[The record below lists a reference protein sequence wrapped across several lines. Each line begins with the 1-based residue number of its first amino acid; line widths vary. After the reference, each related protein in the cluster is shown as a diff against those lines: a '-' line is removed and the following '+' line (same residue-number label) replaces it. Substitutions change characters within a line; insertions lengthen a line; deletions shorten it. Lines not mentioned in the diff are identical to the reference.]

1 MLACCAGGQA
11 AGAAMLHAV
20 TALEGLLPLL
30 PPESVHEH
38 VVKPRQVLIHTA
50 VLLAEAPSM
59 SAAAAGGPAQET
71 QPSLLVDMLLT
82 PLQHPPATPQ
92 LRNRLAALLLQV
104 HTPCCACSSA
114 AVWSCMTAY
123 VLCMALFVCSFR
135 CIAEATPCCIFR
147 SS

>member
-1 MLACCAGGQA
+1 
-11 AGAAMLHAV
+11 MLHAV

-104 HTPCCACSSA
+104 RTPCCACSNA
-114 AVWSCMTAY
+114 AVSNC
-123 VLCMALFVCSFR
+123 VGRFLSVVALLKQL
-135 CIAEATPCCIFR
+135 R
-147 SS
+147 SSCL

>member
-1 MLACCAGGQA
+1 
-11 AGAAMLHAV
+11 MLHAV

-38 VVKPRQVLIHTA
+38 VVKPRQVLVHTA
-50 VLLAEAPSM
+50 VLAEAPSM

-104 HTPCCACSSA
+104 RTPRCACSSA
-114 AVWSCMTAY
+114 AVSNCVTAY
-123 VLCMALFVCSFR
+123 VLCMLLFACNCR
-135 CIAEATPCCIFR
+135 CIAEVIPIEPCCIFH